1 MTSTRLDGN
10 APTDADTPPRTHGDA
25 HDVTLPVLAGQRDI
39 YLSMQASG
47 DPALYVT
54 GLYVEVDARTDV
66 ERLRASVLAVL
77 ENAEAMRA
85 VFVEEGGDVRQ
96 RLLPTADFDVDVREM
111 PLPDARE
118 WMASQLAQPMDVE
131 HGPLTECTILRTART
146 VTEPKT
152 AQLDPTLV
160 FLKVHHLVCDGMGLG
175 FFTQAVQ
182 EHYDATKAF
191 GTSDASDG
199 SGASDNARPSR
210 PRDWRLLPVLDA
222 ERDYREG
229 ADFATDAD
237 YWLARMGDRPQPV
250 RLLDDDVVPGRGII
264 ASRFD
269 IPLEVLDPLRAL
281 ARDAGVRPTVLLI
294 AAVAAF
300 AHVRTGRTDLVLALP
315 VTGRLDRRV
324 RTTPS
329 MVTSV
334 LPLRVDANPRDN
346 LADLAARTER
356 AVFALLAHSRFR
368 GEDLGRALAVQA
380 RDSGTSAPSDGPYR
394 MFGLGV
400 NVMANTS
407 RQTIGGQPLSLHALA
422 SGPVSDVEIQ
432 IQLRRRD
439 RPAEVVVR
447 TVADAAEQAQGIGE
461 DYAAFLRAL
470 AAAPSARLRTFTP
483 HGHLDAAIRTV
494 HTETHGAAGAVS
506 LTPALARLR
515 EGQIDPDTLPPR
527 IVRAWAPSTVTPDAV
542 REIASALVATH
553 PALRTAVNRPAPI
566 LWTLT
571 TASAQDSSIPVSIAD
586 SAPAEP
592 LGRGLTFVPATGE
605 LVAAFDAALIDPT
618 SAEIL
623 RTDLQIALDDAAAG
637 RHIDVDAP
645 DTELSTVAT
654 GLAGRAA
661 NVGALAH
668 YLETLAPGATLPRI
682 DSASSTPRADHT
694 TRTSR
699 VDVDDPNVER
709 PNQHGLVAALA
720 GAVADVF
727 GAAAPTELLIDLA
740 VDLRAV
746 GGERVGARTVGPL
759 QALEPRRVDLTN
771 PSLPDGSNPTLGNG
785 PGLDVLRYLSPQV
798 GAALTEA
805 TAAGQIV
812 EPDVLVGDHGL
823 PTAHSVSIRLLRN
836 DSPDHTGWSV
846 IVDVDAEVIPH
857 ADTLAHA
864 ITDRVIADA
873 DRRLVALDDA
883 TVERLTREHGTIDDI
898 WPLTPLQEGL
908 FFQSQVD
915 ASDDIYTAQF
925 WLDLGHRIDVEA
937 LRSAARALL
946 DENPELRA
954 AFVEVDGSPVQ
965 IIRNVVD
972 PIIAEVDLTAASA
985 DVVDFELDAVLDA
998 DRVREIPIGTA
1009 PLWRI
1014 TLIHLPNE
1022 HDRIVVNRRFLL
1034 WDGWSGGLVVSR
1046 LLAHLE
1052 GTPATTPE
1060 ASLRDYLAWIADTSD
1075 ADALEAWQA
1084 HLDGY
1089 TEPALVAP
1097 RAVGSTPR
1105 APRRIEVDLGVAASE
1120 SLRADARSA
1129 GVTLNTV
1136 ISAALSLTLSRV
1148 LGVTDVAFGSTV
1160 AGRPT
1165 EVPGLDTVIGL
1176 FLNTVPVRTVLHP
1189 QESVRDFLR
1198 RSQDAR
1204 VALMAYDHIGLA
1216 RLQQETGHPVLF
1228 DVLYVLQNFRTEEE
1242 EREQS
1247 ALHGVIGEGSLDHTH
1262 YPVAL
1267 VVTPGASIRF
1277 RLEYRDDLIEHR
1289 YADGFVTRFRR
1300 ALESIGRGLDT
1311 AVASLDLSLDS
1322 DVALVGPLHRLPDT
1336 TVSGLLAE
1344 RAAMIPD
1351 ADALIYG
1358 DSRLTYAQLDGEV
1371 DRVAQVLAEH
1381 GVEAETVVALAIPRS
1396 IETVVALFAIL
1407 RAGGAYL
1414 PLELDHPDGRL
1425 HGIIDDAG
1433 PLLILTHSS
1442 VAHRFDTVA
1451 LPTLTVDD
1459 LPNPTTP
1466 EWVAPHVDPDQ
1477 PAYVIYTSGS
1487 TGKPKGVIT
1496 PYRGL
1501 TNMQLNH
1508 REKVFEPAIALAR
1521 EAGVSGRLRIAH
1533 TVSFAFD
1540 MSWEELL
1547 WLVEGHEVH
1556 VADEQLR
1563 ADSTA
1568 LVAYCATHRI
1578 DVINVTPTYAAQL
1591 FADGLL
1597 AGDHVPALVLL
1608 GGEAVSEPVW
1618 TALRQHPHTLGY
1630 NLYGP
1635 TEYTINTLGVGTDET
1650 PTSSVGTPI
1659 WNTTAH
1665 LLDPWLRPV
1674 PAGVPGE
1681 LYISGAGLARGYLG
1695 RPDLTAERFVAD
1707 PFSDGGRL
1715 YRTGDAMKIRPD
1727 GNLDFLGRTD
1737 DQVKVRG
1744 YRVELAEIDAAVT
1757 ALPQIASSAVVATA
1771 DPAAPDVKRL
1781 VAYVIPTDAGS
1792 ELDYAQLRRELS
1804 ASLPDYMVPT
1814 LFATVTEFPMTVN
1827 GKLDV
1832 KALPVPEVGGTRR
1845 APRTELER
1853 RLCEVFAEVLGL
1865 PATDEGCAVGIDDDF
1880 FALGGHS
1887 MAAMRL
1893 VSTLRAELGAELAIR
1908 DLFEARTPADIA
1920 TRTELTGSTTD
1931 IATGIRPDRI
1941 PLSPAQERLWV
1952 LYEMDPDDISY
1963 HYGHVVR
1970 VHESIDTDA
1979 LSAAMRD
1986 VLARHE
1992 SLRTVFE
1999 TTADGEVHQRVLD
2012 PAEVPDVVE
2021 VRAAGADVTEVTRE
2035 FLTRAFDLRSTPPI
2049 RVQVTQV
2056 NAPDESPTVAVLTI
2070 AMHHIATDEWSDRP
2084 LLTDL
2089 TAAYAA
2095 RATGAVPEFSP
2106 LPVQYADYALW
2117 QRDRISERGQKQL
2130 DFWTDT
2136 LADLPEELTL
2146 PRDRPRRPGPPGP
2159 AATESTVVDA
2169 DTRSALAR
2177 IAADHGASMFMVA
2190 QAAVATLLYRVGAG
2204 ADIPLGSPV
2213 SGRNDPALDDL
2224 VGFFVDTQVLRTD
2237 VGGHPRF
2244 DELIDRVR
2252 AVDLAAFDNQDI
2264 PFQQI
2269 VEHLAPRRVPGRNPL
2284 FCVSV
2289 GYLPFGS
2296 MPDRFLGVPATFEH
2310 LTSVSAKFDL
2320 AFTVVDNTETGEL
2333 TLALEYAT
2341 AMFDA
2346 ATARDLLARFARIL
2360 RAVSATPEIV
2370 VDQIELLSAD
2380 DEASARD
2387 AERGA
2392 QALADHDD
2400 TVTDLIDDATQ
2411 QHSSRIALSDTD
2423 GGSVDY
2429 AHLAAATRRLAARLV
2444 DVGVRPGDVVA
2455 VFVPRS
2461 MAQLAALQGVL
2472 RAGAAYL
2479 PIDTDTPAD
2488 RVATILDD
2496 AHPAAVVVGSGSSAL
2511 ATVSGP
2517 TISVP
2522 TISVDD
2528 GLFDEDSADSVTA
2541 PTNAAL
2547 PHVRADDAAY
2557 VIYTSGST
2565 GRPKGV
2571 VVTHRSV
2578 VNVLRWRVQT
2588 MPGGG
2593 IGHTDTVLAKTPVGF
2608 DGAVWEL
2615 LLPFIVGARVLV
2627 ADAGAQRDPR
2637 RLADIIGAHCVTTT
2651 VFVPSLLE
2659 LFVPHLPGLDSLRHM
2674 IVGGEALR
2682 TELVDD
2688 VLAAAPSLALINAYG
2703 PTETTVVV
2711 TDHTAVP
2718 HATTRTAPIGRP
2730 IAGTDLLVL
2739 DTSLQRVPDGAVG
2752 ELYVRGT
2759 PLARGYLGRPARTAG
2774 SFVADPTGD
2783 LPGARV
2789 YRTGDLV
2796 RRREGVLEYLGRID
2810 SQVKVRGNRVELGEI
2825 EAALRSLPLVA
2836 DAAVAVDSDRV
2847 VGWIVPA
2854 GDSPAGASQ
2863 KGSVVESATR
2873 QLSTLLPDYM
2883 IPSPLMVLDAFPL
2896 NQTGKLD
2903 RRALP
2908 APTVDGSQGT
2918 SPRTALESDLA
2929 EIFSAV
2935 LGTDVADIHASFFT
2949 LGGHSLAAIK
2959 LVNLIRGS
2967 LGYDVG
2973 VRTVFDEPSI
2983 AQLAEWLVAN
2993 GDSASAQSHSA
3004 TTSLRRRADADPVL
3018 SFGQAQMLTLA
3029 GVSGPTSTYNVP
3041 LLWRPGGPEGT
3052 TPIDPDVLRAAV
3064 CDIVDRHEILRTR
3077 YPDDRPDVL
3086 VAPEIPVRVVSDI
3099 AELHADAAHAFDL
3112 ATEIPIRVATT
3123 AEFAVVTIHHIAT
3136 DEWSAA
3142 PLRADLDTA
3151 YRARAQ
3157 QIAPEWDDLAL
3168 QYSDFAAW
3176 QRDLLAD
3183 DRGRRELDFW
3193 RRALDGSPEELSLPY
3208 DRARPPRPSGR
3219 GDGVLV
3225 GVRPDTVV
3233 ALKELAASTGT
3244 SMFMVFQA
3252 AVAVLLS
3259 RLGAGT
3265 DIPLGSPVTVRDD
3278 ARLDQLVGFF
3288 LNTLVLRTDVS
3299 GDPTVAELL
3308 ARIRAADLSAFEN
3321 KDVPFEQVVEAVAQ
3335 SRSSALNP
3343 LFQTMVVY
3351 VDGRLPEPSTD
3362 GTTGT
3367 DGSAGM
3373 ASPLPTTAK
3382 FDLSFD
3388 FTEDAT
3394 GVTPR
3399 VGGVIEYSTDLFDR
3413 VTVESMAQ
3421 RLVMILDFMAAQRD
3435 RPLRDLDIRITTEL
3449 RDLHRPAAP
3458 ASTFPELFDAAVAR
3472 DRSAPALRGHDGTRT
3487 FGELDL
3493 RVKTIAARLAAE
3505 GIGPEDVVVVSL
3517 PRGVVALEA
3526 IFGVLVAGAAYLPIE
3541 PGTPPERVA
3550 AMTRVA
3556 APRRVIDNLADPIL
3570 AATQADSVPVL
3581 ERAATVLPD
3590 HPAYVIFTS
3599 GSTGTPKGV
3608 VVPHRGLANLFASH
3622 RRMLHEP
3629 ARRRAGRDRLRVGHA
3644 WSLAFDASWQPQLWL
3659 LDGHEVSIVDADTQH
3674 DAQALAAQLRAENW
3688 DFLELTPSH
3697 LRQLGGAEESM
3708 CAIGFGGEAVPDAQW
3723 QRYRELTG
3731 TDAYNL
3737 YGPTEATVDALV
3749 ARAAD
3754 AEHPVVGRP
3763 VDGARAYVLDAALM
3777 PVPDGVDGELYLA
3790 GAGLARGYL
3799 GRGDLTAERFV
3810 ADPFEADG
3818 SRMYR
3823 TGDTVRWTRE
3833 GQLDFRGRADDQ
3845 VKIRGFRVELG
3856 DVESALTSM
3865 PGVTTAL
3872 VVARAG
3878 RLVGYVVADHHAGE
3892 KQPPVEPAALRA
3904 AVRALLPDYMVPA
3917 TVVVIDALP
3926 TLPNGKINRRALP
3939 EPTFDHEVRAPE
3951 TDVQRR
3957 VCHAV
3962 ADVLELPAAQV
3973 GLDDDFAE
3981 LGGDSIVAMQL
3992 VARLRAE
3999 GFTLSPRDVMVNRTI
4014 VELADTVERA
4024 GATTELPRVAA
4035 GVVPATPIVG
4045 WLDDLTSGNAEHIGG
4060 FHQSALLTV
4069 PAGLDVDALTRS
4081 LSILVSRHHM
4091 LRARLVDTASPWHFE
4106 IREDTTE
4113 SGVVPEVLVVDGS
4126 DADMTELARTV
4137 RSRLDPVAGRMIAAA
4152 WSDRGNEPG
4161 RLLVAIHHLV
4171 VDGVSWRVLVPE
4183 LIAAYT
4189 QLTAGVA
4196 PEDISLAHVST
4207 DFGVWARELAAL
4219 DRSGEADLWH
4229 QITADLDPL
4238 AVFSRPLD
4246 PTRDRQGTVLRHLVE
4261 VDTDIAREVLGPVGA
4276 RLGVGVDEV
4285 LLGAFGA
4292 AISTPTLVDSEGHGR
4307 VEHLVPGADLTGT
4320 VGWFTAVHPIRVGGT
4335 DDAATQARSL
4345 AAQRATIPDGGV
4357 GYGLLRYGSAGGD
4370 GTTTR
4375 AVTDL
4380 PSAAIEFNYVGRYR
4394 DFAFDGWSMAP
4405 ESVDI
4410 GPDDEMPAGYGLIV
4424 DVATVDG
4431 PDGPRLSATWSYQPG
4446 MIDAHAIARLADRWL
4461 AALAEL
4467 ATMSTAELAN
4477 MNTAESASVNSGETE
4492 GGR

>member
-1 MTSTRLDGN
+1 MTSQHVSPQH
-10 APTDADTPPRTHGDA
+10 PTSQHASSQDQ
-25 HDVTLPVLAGQRDI
+25 TLPVLAGQRDI

-66 ERLRASVLAVL
+66 ERLRASILAVL
-77 ENAEAMRA
+77 EKAEAMRA

-96 RLLPTADFDVDVREM
+96 RVLPITDFDVDILDI
-111 PLPDARE
+111 PLPEARD
-118 WMASQLAQPMDVE
+118 WMAAQLAQPMDIT

-146 VTEPKT
+146 DTDSGIDQP
-152 AQLDPTLV
+152 DPTLALV
-160 FLKVHHLVCDGMGLG
+160 KVHHLVCDGMGLG

-182 EHYDATKAF
+182 EHYDVS
-191 GTSDASDG
+191 GV
-199 SGASDNARPSR
+199 SGASGASGTSETSGNSTASR
-210 PRDWRLLPVLDA
+210 ARDWRLLPVLDA
-222 ERDYREG
+222 EHDYRDG
-229 ADFATDAD
+229 PDFTADAD

-269 IPLEVLDPLRAL
+269 IPLEVLDPLRTL

-300 AHVRTGRTDLVLALP
+300 AHVRTRRTDLVLALP
-315 VTGRLDRRV
+315 VTGRLDRRA

-334 LPLRVDANPRDN
+334 LPLRVDAHPRDN

-356 AVFALLAHSRFR
+356 AVFALVAHSRFR
-368 GEDLGRALAVQA
+368 GEDLGRALAAQA
-380 RDSGTSAPSDGPYR
+380 RDAGSSAPSDGPYR

-407 RQTIGGQPLSLHALA
+407 RQTMGGHPLSLHALA

-432 IQLRRRD
+432 IQVRRRD

-447 TVADAAEQAQGIGE
+447 TVAEEAEKAHRLGE
-461 DYAAFLRAL
+461 DFAAFLRAL
-470 AAAPSARLRTFTP
+470 ATAPSERLRAFTP
-483 HGHLDAAIRTV
+483 DGQLNDALRSV
-494 HTETHGAAGAVS
+494 HTQTHGAAGAVS

-515 EGQIDPDTLPPR
+515 EGHIDPDTLPPR
-527 IVRAWAPSTVTPDAV
+527 IIRAWAPSTVTADAV
-542 REIASALVATH
+542 GDIASALVAAH
-553 PALRTAVNRPAPI
+553 PALRTTVSRPAPI

-571 TASAQDSSIPVSIAD
+571 TASTHDSTFPVSITD
-586 SAPAEP
+586 SEPTEAPAH
-592 LGRGLTFVPATGE
+592 GLTFVPATGE
-605 LVAAFDAALIDPT
+605 VIGAFDAALVDPT

-623 RTDLQIALDDAAAG
+623 RTDLQTALDDAAAG
-637 RHIDVDAP
+637 RHIEVDAP
-645 DTELSTVAT
+645 DAELSTLAT

-661 NVGALAH
+661 DVGALAH
-668 YLETLAPGATLPRI
+668 YLEALAPGASLPRI
-682 DSASSTPRADHT
+682 DGASGASGASGTDHSTHR
-694 TRTSR
+694 SR
-699 VDVDDPNVER
+699 VDVDDPNVEH
-709 PNQHGLVAALA
+709 PTQHALVAALA
-720 GAVADVF
+720 GAIADVF
-727 GAAAPTELLIDLA
+727 GADAPRELLIDLA
-740 VDLRAV
+740 VDLRPV
-746 GGERVGARTVGPL
+746 GTRTVGPL
-759 QALEPRRVDLTN
+759 QALEPVRIDLAN
-771 PSLPDGSNPTLGNG
+771 PSLPSGLNPTLGNR

-798 GAALTEA
+798 GAALAGA

-823 PTAHSVSIRLLRN
+823 PTAHPVSIRLLRN
-836 DSPDHTGWSV
+836 DSPDHAGWSV

-857 ADTLAHA
+857 ADTLAQA

-873 DRRLVALDDA
+873 DRRLVALDEA

-925 WLDLGHRIDVEA
+925 WLDLGHRIDAEA
-937 LRSAARALL
+937 LRRAARALL

-965 IIRNVVD
+965 IIRSAVD
-972 PIIAEVDLTAASA
+972 PVIAEVDLTEVSP

-998 DRVREIPIGTA
+998 DRGREIPIGTA

-1014 TLIHLPNE
+1014 TLIHLPGE

-1052 GTPATTPE
+1052 GAQATTPE

-1075 ADALEAWQA
+1075 ADALAAWHA

-1136 ISAALSLTLSRV
+1136 ISGALTLTLSRV

-1165 EVPGLDTVIGL
+1165 EVAGLDTVIGL

-1204 VALMAYDHIGLA
+1204 VELMAYDHIGLA
-1216 RLQQETGHPVLF
+1216 RLQQETEHPVLF

-1247 ALHGVIGEGSLDHTH
+1247 ALHDVIGEGSLDHTH
-1262 YPVAL
+1262 YPLAL

-1277 RLEYRDDLIEHR
+1277 RLEYRDDLIDHR
-1289 YADGFVTRFRR
+1289 YADGFVTRFRH
-1300 ALESIGRGLDT
+1300 ALELIGRDLDT
-1311 AVASLDLSLDS
+1311 TVASLDLSLES

-1344 RAAMIPD
+1344 RAATIPD

-1371 DRVAQVLAEH
+1371 DRVAHVLADH
-1381 GVEAETVVALAIPRS
+1381 GVGAETVVALAIPRS

-1425 HGIIDDAG
+1425 HGIIDDAA

-1442 VAHRFDTVA
+1442 VAHRFDTVG
-1451 LPTLTVDD
+1451 LPTLAVDD
-1459 LPNPTTP
+1459 LPEPTSPAWT
-1466 EWVAPHVDPDQ
+1466 APHVDPDQ

-1771 DPAAPDVKRL
+1771 DPATPDVKRL
-1781 VAYVIPTDAGS
+1781 VAYVIPADADA
-1792 ELDYAQLRRELS
+1792 ELDYAHLRRELS
-1804 ASLPDYMVPT
+1804 AKLPDYMVPT

-1832 KALPVPEVGGTRR
+1832 KALPAPEVGGTRR

-1865 PATDEGCAVGIDDDF
+1865 PDTDEGCAVGIDDDF

-1920 TRTELTGSTTD
+1920 LRTELTGSTTD
-1931 IATGIRPDRI
+1931 ITTGVRPDRI

-1999 TTADGEVHQRVLD
+1999 TTADGEVYQRVLD
-2012 PAEVPDVVE
+2012 SAEIPDVVE
-2021 VRAAGADVTEVTRE
+2021 VRTAGAEVTEVTRE
-2035 FLTRAFDLRSTPPI
+2035 FLTRAFDLRSAPPI
-2049 RVQVTQV
+2049 RVQVAHV
-2056 NAPDESPTVAVLTI
+2056 AAPDESTVAVLTI

-2095 RATGAVPEFSP
+2095 RAAGAVPEFSA

-2136 LADLPEELTL
+2136 LADLPEELAL
-2146 PRDRPRRPGPPGP
+2146 PRDRPRRPGAPGP

-2169 DTRSALAR
+2169 DTRATLAR
-2177 IAADHGASMFMVA
+2177 IAADRGASMFMVA

-2204 ADIPLGSPV
+2204 TDIPLGSPV

-2269 VEHLAPRRVPGRNPL
+2269 VEHLAPQRVPGRNPL

-2289 GYLPFGS
+2289 GYLPFGA

-2341 AMFDA
+2341 TMFDA
-2346 ATARDLLARFARIL
+2346 ATAQDLLARLARIL
-2360 RAVSATPEIV
+2360 RVVSATPEVV
-2370 VDQIELLSAD
+2370 VDQIELLGPD
-2380 DEASARD
+2380 DEASIRD

-2392 QALADHDD
+2392 QALADHAD
-2400 TVTDLIDDATQ
+2400 TVADLIDDATRR
-2411 QHSSRIALSDTD
+2411 HSSRIALSDTN

-2429 AHLAAATRRLAARLV
+2429 AQLAAATERLAGRLI
-2444 DVGVRPGDVVA
+2444 DLGVRPGDVVA
-2455 VFVPRS
+2455 VLVPRS
-2461 MAQLAALQGVL
+2461 MAQLTALQGVL

-2496 AHPAAVVVGSGSSAL
+2496 ARPAAVIVGSGNSA
-2511 ATVSGP
+2511 P
-2517 TISVP
+2517 TAVSVP
-2522 TISVDD
+2522 TVSVPTVSVDD
-2528 GLFDEDSADSVTA
+2528 GLFDEASADSVTS

-2578 VNVLRWRVQT
+2578 VNVLRWRAQT

-2593 IGHTDTVLAKTPVGF
+2593 IGPADTVLAKTPVGF

-2615 LLPFIVGARVLV
+2615 LLPFTVGARVLV
-2627 ADAGAQRDPR
+2627 AEPGAQRDPR
-2637 RLADIIGAHCVTTT
+2637 RLADLIGAHGVTTT

-2688 VLAAAPSLALINAYG
+2688 VLAAAPSLAVINAYG

-2718 HATTRTAPIGRP
+2718 HASTRTAPIGRP

-2739 DTSLQRVPDGAVG
+2739 DTSLRRVPDGAVG

-2783 LPGARV
+2783 QPGARV

-2796 RRREGVLEYLGRID
+2796 RRRAGVLEYLGRID

-2825 EAALRSLPLVA
+2825 DAALRSLPQVA

-2847 VGWIVPA
+2847 VGWIVAASDSEDA
-2854 GDSPAGASQ
+2854 GSQ
-2863 KGSVVESATR
+2863 DESSVVESVTR

-2883 IPSPLMVLDAFPL
+2883 IPSPLVVLDAFPL

-2908 APTVDGSQGT
+2908 TPTVDGSQGT
-2918 SPRTALESDLA
+2918 SPRTSLESDLA

-2935 LGTDVADIHASFFT
+2935 LGTDVTDIHASFFT

-2983 AQLAEWLVAN
+2983 ARLAEWLVAN
-2993 GDSASAQSHSA
+2993 GEATPPESHSD
-3004 TTSLRRRADADPVL
+3004 TTSLRRRADAEPVL

-3041 LLWRPGGPEGT
+3041 LLWRPDGPQGT
-3052 TPIDPDVLRAAV
+3052 TPIDAEVLRAAV
-3064 CDIVDRHEILRTR
+3064 RDVVDRHEILRTR
-3077 YPDDRPDVL
+3077 YPDDRPDVV
-3086 VAPEIPVRVVSDI
+3086 VAPQIPVRVVSDVT
-3099 AELHADAAHAFDL
+3099 ELHADAAHAFDL
-3112 ATEIPIRVATT
+3112 AAEIPIRVATT
-3123 AEFAVVTIHHIAT
+3123 SEFAVVTIHHIAT

-3151 YRARAQ
+3151 YRARGQ

-3225 GVRPDTVV
+3225 GVRPETVV

-3252 AVAVLLS
+3252 SVAVLLS

-3308 ARIRAADLSAFEN
+3308 ARVRAADLSAFEN

-3351 VDGRLPEPSTD
+3351 VDGRLPESPTD
-3362 GTTGT
+3362 GNTGT
-3367 DGSAGM
+3367 HEGEGIAP
-3373 ASPLPTTAK
+3373 PLPTTAK

-3413 VTVESMAQ
+3413 ATVESMAQ

-3435 RPLRDLDIRITTEL
+3435 RPLRELDIRIATEL
-3449 RDLHRPAAP
+3449 RDLHRPPAP
-3458 ASTFPELFDAAVAR
+3458 ATTFPELFDAAVAR

-3493 RVKTIAARLAAE
+3493 RVKTIAARLVAE

-3550 AMTRVA
+3550 AMTGVA
-3556 APRRVIDNLADPIL
+3556 SPRRVIDTLDDPIL
-3570 AATQADSVPVL
+3570 APTQADSAPAL
-3581 ERAATVLPD
+3581 RRTATVLPD

-3674 DAQALAAQLRAENW
+3674 DAQALAAQLRAESW

-3697 LRQLGGAEESM
+3697 LRQLDGAEESL

-3763 VDGARAYVLDAALM
+3763 VDGARAYVLDPALM

-3810 ADPFEADG
+3810 ADPFAADG

-3823 TGDTVRWTRE
+3823 TGDTVRWTRD

-3856 DVESALTSM
+3856 DVESALTSV

-3878 RLVGYVVADHHAGE
+3878 RLVGYVVADRYPEQNWTGE
-3892 KQPPVEPAALRA
+3892 KQAPVEPATLRA
-3904 AVRALLPDYMVPA
+3904 AVRAMLPDYMVPA
-3917 TVVVIDALP
+3917 TVVVLDALP
-3926 TLPNGKINRRALP
+3926 TLPNGKIDRRALP
-3939 EPTFDHEVRAPE
+3939 EPTFDHTVRPPE

-3962 ADVLELPAAQV
+3962 ADVLELPADQV

-4014 VELADTVERA
+4014 VGLADTVERA
-4024 GATTELPRVAA
+4024 GATPELARVTA

-4045 WLDDLTSGNAEHIGG
+4045 WLDELTSGNPEHIGG

-4069 PAGLDVDALTRS
+4069 PAGLDVDALTQA

-4091 LRARLVDTASPWHFE
+4091 LRARLVATTSPWHFEIPE

-4126 DADMTELARTV
+4126 EGDLIELARTV
-4137 RSRLDPVAGRMIAAA
+4137 RARLDPVAGRMVAAA
-4152 WSDRGNEPG
+4152 WSDRGDEPG

-4196 PEDISLAHVST
+4196 PEDISLAQVST
-4207 DFGVWARELAAL
+4207 DFGAWARELAEL
-4219 DRSGEADLWH
+4219 DRSGETDLWR
-4229 QITADLDPL
+4229 QIAADVDPL
-4238 AVFSRPLD
+4238 AVFSRALD
-4246 PTRDRQGTVLRHLVE
+4246 PTRDRQGTVLRHRVD
-4261 VDTDIAREVLGPVGA
+4261 VDTDVAREILGPVGA

-4335 DDAATQARSL
+4335 DDAATQARDL

-4357 GYGLLRYGSAGGD
+4357 GYGLLRYGSASGD
-4370 GTTTR
+4370 ESSGR
-4375 AVTDL
+4375 EIIDL

-4431 PDGPRLSATWSYQPG
+4431 PDGPRLSATWNYQPG
-4446 MIDAHAIARLADRWL
+4446 MIDAHAIARLAERWL

-4467 ATMSTAELAN
+4467 A
-4477 MNTAESASVNSGETE
+4477 SVNCGETE